1 MTLKTSLVIT
11 GDSAT
16 AKAAVDDLKKSV
28 DALAGSSRGAAA
40 PAKQLDT
47 AQKGIATSGAAAA
60 GAIGQV
66 GAAQTGAIA
75 TGRNL
80 AVSQNAVA
88 GAITATGTAT
98 TRASTLTVSYSG
110 NQVTAAATTR
120 ALAVAQGALEHALDG
135 TGDQMVRVNSVSGTM
150 TGNFAAVAGA
160 TGAIA
165 PAAGRASTGIG
176 GLVGKLDAAKLAKG
190 ALTVAGGALAGV
202 FTGILTGGISIVA
215 MGLGALIIDLLGAS
229 EASDEASEASA
240 ALASHVNNLGNYFDL
255 TTGKIKETNAALV
268 QYAVLARQKAID
280 DSQAKIAEARSR
292 GADALKSSLAPRFDG
307 TFSAVPG
314 GMTRG
319 RIQRDDDVGSLF
331 NNGKSGAEIAAGLS
345 QIARGGGRNADNAR
359 VISEVR
365 GEIVL
370 LQRDIERQQQ
380 EMQAFERGILPS
392 GLRTAPPTV
401 RPPRTRGGGS
411 RASGGRSSG
420 GIDRE
425 AASAREAAEA
435 QRQLAQDLNSVVG
448 QFDPARKA
456 AMDYAKELE
465 RIASLEAAFDPNK
478 ADGGGGIDPATA
490 QRYRDAAKAVRDARV
505 TEANYTPEMKAADE
519 ARKSIQGVIASLD
532 QERAM
537 RDELDPVQREMIKHR
552 EQLALLP
559 EEERKALEGT
569 IKAGYQDIELK
580 RAQADAARDA
590 AESQRMLQDAAM
602 GALDALIS
610 GGQTAGD
617 VMKRLAQM
625 IATAAIEASVFGTGP
640 LASLLKGGIKM
651 PSAGAAG
658 SGAATQAAGDVIG
671 KSVGKSVGD
680 RLDSL
685 FGPNASRGT
694 RLMAGAGVGFAA
706 GSMSGGSGLGG
717 AAGGAIGG
725 ELASKFL
732 TGALGSF
739 AGPLGSIAGGLLGG
753 VIGGLFGGKKDQS
766 TAVLNGG
773 AISSSGSSAG
783 LRKGAD
789 GLGGSVVSG
798 LQRIVDQLGGKLGSY
813 NVSIGTYDGDYRV
826 STSGQTGEMSYGK
839 KNKSKATLYDFG
851 DDQEAAIKFAIQD
864 AIKDGAVQGLSA
876 AVQKAIRSSSDIDK
890 ALDEAFK
897 VQEIELL
904 MGGIGAQIDKAFRD
918 FEKTAQERVRI
929 AREYGFDVVAIEK
942 KNAEDR
948 AKLSEQLMQS
958 QVGSLQA
965 LVDEMTR
972 GSLFEGSALEKIDAL
987 NVEIAKAK
995 ADLDAGV
1002 DGAGDRLAQL
1012 YDQRL
1017 SASKDAYGTTGGY
1030 AADRQDTLDQARAAI
1045 AAANAR
1051 ITGETAAKSDPALK
1065 ETNSSLDE
1073 NNDQNAKI
1081 IALLE
1086 EMNRQPV
1093 PIYGGGGGNWMDE
1106 SGRFSLERMAQ
1117 V

>member
-1 MTLKTSLVIT
+1 MTLKTSLIIT

-40 PAKQLDT
+40 PAKQLDA

-75 TGRNL
+75 SGRNL
-80 AVSQNAVA
+80 AGAQNAVA

-98 TRASTLTVSYSG
+98 TRTSSLTVSYSG
-110 NQVTAAATTR
+110 NQVGAAATTR
-120 ALAVAQGALEHALDG
+120 ALAVAQGALAHALDG
-135 TGDQMVRVNSVSGTM
+135 TGDQMVRVNAVSGTM

-165 PAAGRASTGIG
+165 PAADRAGSGIG
-176 GLVGKLDAAKLAKG
+176 GLTGKLNAAKLAKG

-215 MGLGALIIDLLGAS
+215 MGLGALIIDLLGAAD
-229 EASDEASEASA
+229 ASDEASEASA
-240 ALASHVNNLGNYFDL
+240 ALASHVSDLGNYFDL

-268 QYAVLARQKAID
+268 QYAILARQKEID
-280 DSQAKIAEARSR
+280 DSRAKIAEARTR
-292 GADALKSSLAPRFDG
+292 GGEALKASLKPRFVG
-307 TFSAVPG
+307 SFGAVPG
-314 GMTRG
+314 GMVRG
-319 RIQRDDDVGSLF
+319 NLERDNDVGSLF
-331 NNGKSGAEIAAGLS
+331 NNGLSGAEIAIGLS
-345 QIARGGGRNADNAR
+345 RIGSGGGRNAENAR
-359 VISEVR
+359 TIAEVR
-365 GEIVL
+365 GEVVL
-370 LQRDIERQQQ
+370 LERKIDQQ
-380 EMQAFERGILPS
+380 EREIQAFERGVLPS
-392 GLRTAPPTV
+392 GMRTAPPSS
-401 RPPRTRGGGS
+401 TRAGGGIA
-411 RASGGRSSG
+411 RASGGRASG
-420 GIDRE
+420 AIDRE
-425 AASAREAAEA
+425 AASVREAAEA
-435 QRQLAQDLNSVVG
+435 NRKLAQDLEAVVG

-465 RIASLEAAFDPNK
+465 RIAKLEAAFDPNK
-478 ADGGGGIDPATA
+478 ADGGGGIDPKTA
-490 QRYRDAAKAVRDARV
+490 QRYRDAAKAVRDQRIA
-505 TEANYTPEMKAADE
+505 EANYTPEMKAADE

-537 RDELDPVQREMIKHR
+537 RAELDPVQREMIKHR
-552 EQLALLP
+552 ETLALLP
-559 EEERKALEGT
+559 EAERKALEGALE
-569 IKAGYQDIELK
+569 AGYQDLELK

-625 IATAAIEASVFGTGP
+625 IATAALEAQLFGNGP
-640 LASLLKGGIKM
+640 LAALLKGGIKM

-766 TAVLNGG
+766 TAVVNSG

-783 LRKGAD
+783 LRKSAD

-826 STSGQTGEMSYGK
+826 STSGQTGEMSFGK
-839 KNKSKATLYDFG
+839 RNKNKATLYDFG

-864 AIKDGAVQGLSA
+864 AIKDGAIQGLSA

-904 MGGIGAQIDKAFRD
+904 VGGIGAQIDKAFRD

-948 AKLSEQLMQS
+948 AKLSQQLMQS

-987 NVEIAKAK
+987 NAEIAKAK

-1051 ITGETAAKSDPALK
+1051 IVAATGGDAKSDPALK
-1065 ETNSSLDE
+1065 ETNSALDE

-1081 IALLE
+1081 ISLLE
-1086 EMNRQPV
+1086 EMNRQPT
-1093 PIYGGGGGNWMDE
+1093 PIYGGGVGNWMDE